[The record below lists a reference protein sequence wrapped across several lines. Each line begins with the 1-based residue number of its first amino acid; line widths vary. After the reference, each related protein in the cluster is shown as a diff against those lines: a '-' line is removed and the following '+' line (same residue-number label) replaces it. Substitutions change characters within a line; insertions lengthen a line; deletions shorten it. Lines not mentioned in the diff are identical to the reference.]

1 MLARVPGRSR
11 PRHRSCP
18 GSQRLASAILV
29 TLALS
34 TPALAQGESPPL
46 EYQVKAA
53 FLYNF
58 AKFVD
63 WPPEVFRDP
72 DAAFV
77 ICVVDEEAFAQA
89 LEQAVL
95 GKTVNGRAFQVRRLS
110 GPDEAGSCQM
120 LHLGAAASSRLT
132 GPPKSL
138 RGAPILTVG
147 DDVGFA
153 RQGGIINFII
163 RDHRVGFE
171 INPEAAGRAGLRIS
185 SKLLQLASI
194 VRDEARTEDAR

>member
-1 MLARVPGRSR
+1 M
-11 PRHRSCP
+11 
-18 GSQRLASAILV
+18 

-34 TPALAQGESPPL
+34 TAVLAQGESPPL

-89 LEQAVL
+89 LEQAS
-95 GKTVNGRAFQVRRLS
+95 TAR
-110 GPDEAGSCQM
+110 P
-120 LHLGAAASSRLT
+120 AAAFRRGS
-132 GPPKSL
+132 GQAPKEES
-138 RGAPILTVG
+138 
-147 DDVGFA
+147 
-153 RQGGIINFII
+153 
-163 RDHRVGFE
+163 
-171 INPEAAGRAGLRIS
+171 
-185 SKLLQLASI
+185 
-194 VRDEARTEDAR
+194 

>member
-1 MLARVPGRSR
+1 MLAREPGRSR

-18 GSQRLASAILV
+18 RARGPATAILV
-29 TLALS
+29 ILAL
-34 TPALAQGESPPL
+34 TGAALAQGESPPL

-72 DAAFV
+72 HAAFV
-77 ICVVDEEAFAQA
+77 ICVVDEEAFTQA

-110 GPDEAGSCQM
+110 DPDEAGSCPM
-120 LHLGAAASSRLT
+120 
-132 GPPKSL
+132 P
-138 RGAPILTVG
+138 
-147 DDVGFA
+147 
-153 RQGGIINFII
+153 
-163 RDHRVGFE
+163 
-171 INPEAAGRAGLRIS
+171 
-185 SKLLQLASI
+185 
-194 VRDEARTEDAR
+194 